1 MTKNKDSASRQTIR
15 VLASDGRDAGSTYPR
30 RAAGLVKKGR
40 ACYVNDFTIRLN
52 MSDAI
57 QKSEVM
63 KMDNMN
69 SIEASRNQEESNVL
83 KLYFDARQWR
93 FNEDCD
99 HNVGNRSFMQG
110 PDGALAEAYM
120 IGNWSWDWTE
130 IISDLLLPK
139 YTDCTFTFWLNGG
152 ENDRY
157 NEVCRFEVVLDDDY
171 DQRFTFNLNRNF
183 IPPLKKLNG
192 WELYEIPFRT
202 LGNERTRLRFIAQ
215 NAYMTVME
223 AKDAAAYVQ
232 FEDTPDPFESE
243 RPQRHNLIFPDGF
256 PRNQWYSTEQLM
268 AKHREEAR
276 RKKAA
281 RSAAGGEADRNSSYQ
296 AQLEEFRE
304 KLDDIAGMCGDIES
318 FDTEGF
324 IRQFRSALEE
334 AFEGQDAP
342 DFEEIISDMVEEVQ
356 WSLEGAVGDIQDAL
370 EELTDQMEELK
381 ENLLGE

>member
-1 MTKNKDSASRQTIR
+1 MTKNEDSASRQTIR
-15 VLASDGRDAGSTYPR
+15 VLAPDGRDAGSTYPK

-57 QKSEVM
+57 HKSEVM

-69 SIEASRNQEESNVL
+69 NIEAGRNQEEGNVL

-93 FNEDCD
+93 FNESCD
-99 HNVGNRSFMQG
+99 RNVGNRSFMVG
-110 PDGALAEAYM
+110 PDGTLAEAYM

-157 NEVCRFEVVLDDDY
+157 NEVCRFEVILDDDY
-171 DQRFTFNLNRNF
+171 NQRFTFNLNRNF

-202 LGNERTRLRFIAQ
+202 LGNERTQLRFVAQ
-215 NAYMTVME
+215 AAYMTVME
-223 AKDAAAYVQ
+223 AKDAAAYAQ
-232 FEDTPDPFESE
+232 FADIPDPFESE

-256 PRNQWYSTEQLM
+256 PKDKWYGTEQLI
-268 AKHREEAR
+268 AKYREEAR
-276 RKKAA
+276 RRKAA
-281 RSAAGGEADRNSSYQ
+281 RSAAGGEADRNGGYP

-324 IRQFRSALEE
+324 IRQLRGALEE
-334 AFEGQDAP
+334 AFESRDAS
-342 DFEEIISDMVEEVQ
+342 DLEEIISDTVEEVQ
-356 WSLEGAVGDIQDAL
+356 CSLDAAGDIQSAL
-370 EELTDQMEELK
+370 EELSDQMEELK
-381 ENLLGE
+381 ESLLEE